1 MSSRASSAISQ
12 RCFSPA
18 EVATRLGVTVR
29 ALRIYERHR
38 LIKPLRTSAG
48 WRAYGPDQMARLH
61 QILALK
67 GLGLSLA
74 RIADLLDGRLK
85 DLDAVLKLQE
95 DALRGRRR
103 QVEHA
108 LDLVATARRRLAD
121 GAVLSLDDITQ
132 LTRETTMTAKI
143 DETAMKEI
151 FDPLIEKHFTP
162 EELDKAKA
170 RKFDLMAAN
179 GFDPAQFQSAW
190 DVLVADA
197 ARLMALGDPA
207 SPAAK
212 DLLRRWNAEVER
224 FTGGDPALRAKSAA
238 MWKDAMSDPA
248 ATARMPFKPEMF
260 AFLGEVGR
268 LEREAQA

>member
-1 MSSRASSAISQ
+1 M
-12 RCFSPA
+12 
-18 EVATRLGVTVR
+18 RLGVTVR

-61 QILALK
+61 QVLALK
-67 GLGLSLA
+67 GLGLPLA

-108 LDLVATARRRLAD
+108 LDLVAIARRRLAA
-121 GAVLSLDDITQ
+121 GEILSLDDITQ
-132 LTRETTMTAKI
+132 LTRETTMKAKI

-162 EELDKAKA
+162 EDMDKAKA
-170 RKFDLMAAN
+170 RKLDVMAEN
-179 GFDPAQFQSAW
+179 GFDQAQFQSAW
-190 DVLVADA
+190 GILVADA
-197 ARLMALGDPA
+197 QRLTAIGDPG

-212 DLLRRWNAEVER
+212 DLLRRWNAEVEK
-224 FTGGDPALRAKSAA
+224 FTGGDPALWAKSAA
-238 MWKDAMSDPA
+238 MWKDAMADPSV
-248 ATARMPFKPEMF
+248 TARTPFKPEMF
-260 AFLGEVGR
+260 AFLGEVAR

>member
-1 MSSRASSAISQ
+1 V
-12 RCFSPA
+12 CK
-18 EVATRLGVTVR
+18 RLGVTVR

-38 LIKPLRTSAG
+38 LITPLRTSAG

-61 QILALK
+61 QVLALK
-67 GLGLSLA
+67 GLGLPLA

-85 DLDAVLKLQE
+85 DLDDVLKLQE

-108 LDLVATARRRLAD
+108 LVLVALARRRLAE
-121 GAVLSLDDITQ
+121 GAALSLDDLTQ

-151 FDPLIEKHFTP
+151 FEPLIEKHFTL
-162 EELDKAKA
+162 EEMDKAKA

-179 GFDPAQFQSAW
+179 GFDQAQVQTAW
-190 DVLVADA
+190 EGLIADA
-197 ARLMALGDPA
+197 QRLTAIGDPG

-212 DLLRRWNAEVER
+212 DLLRRWNVQVEQ
-224 FTGGDPALRAKSAA
+224 FTGGDPTLGAKSAA
-238 MWKDAMSDPA
+238 VWKDAMSDPA
-248 ATARMPFKPEMF
+248 ATMRLPFKPDTF
-260 AFLGEVGR
+260 AFLREVAR
-268 LEREAQA
+268 LERAAKA

>member
-1 MSSRASSAISQ
+1 M
-12 RCFSPA
+12 
-18 EVATRLGVTVR
+18 RLGVTVR

-38 LIKPLRTSAG
+38 LIKPLRTSVG

-61 QILALK
+61 QVLALK
-67 GLGLSLA
+67 GLGLPLA

-85 DLDAVLKLQE
+85 DMDTVLKLQE

-108 LDLVATARRRLAD
+108 LDLVAIARRRLAE
-121 GAVLSLDDITQ
+121 GAILSLDDITQ

-143 DETAMKEI
+143 DETVMKEI
-151 FDPLIEKHFTP
+151 FDPLIDKHFTP
-162 EELDKAKA
+162 EELEKAKA

-179 GFDPAQFQSAW
+179 GFDQTQFQSAW

-197 ARLMALGDPA
+197 ARLTAIGDPA
-207 SPAAK
+207 SPEAK
-212 DLLRRWNAEVER
+212 DLLRRWNAEVEK
-224 FTGGDPALRAKSAA
+224 FTGGDPALWAKSAA
-238 MWKDAMSDPA
+238 MWKDAMSDPT

-260 AFLGEVGR
+260 AFLKEVAS
-268 LEREAQA
+268 LERQA

>member
-1 MSSRASSAISQ
+1 
-12 RCFSPA
+12 
-18 EVATRLGVTVR
+18 VAQRLGVTVR

-61 QILALK
+61 QVLALK
-67 GLGLSLA
+67 GLGLPLA

-108 LDLVATARRRLAD
+108 LDLVAIARRRLAQ
-121 GAVLSLDDITQ
+121 GAILSLDDITQ

-143 DETAMKEI
+143 DQTAMKEI

-162 EELDKAKA
+162 EEMDKAKA

-179 GFDPAQFQSAW
+179 AFDPAQVTKAW
-190 DVLVADA
+190 DDLVADA
-197 ARLMALGDPA
+197 ARLTAIGDPGSA
-207 SPAAK
+207 EAK
-212 DLLRRWNAEVER
+212 DLLRRWNAQVEQ
-224 FTGGDPALRAKSAA
+224 FTGGDPTLWAKSAA

-248 ATARMPFKPEMF
+248 ATMRLPFKPDMF
-260 AFLGEVGR
+260 AFLNDVAR
-268 LEREAQA
+268 LDPEAKA

>member
-1 MSSRASSAISQ
+1 
-12 RCFSPA
+12 
-18 EVATRLGVTVR
+18 VAQRLGVTVR

-61 QILALK
+61 QVLALK

-74 RIADLLDGRLK
+74 RIADLLNGRLK

-95 DALRGRRR
+95 EALAGRRR

-108 LDLVATARRRLAD
+108 LDLVATARRRLAE
-121 GAVLSLDDITQ
+121 GAILSLDDITQ

-162 EELDKAKA
+162 EELEKA
-170 RKFDLMAAN
+170 RAKKFDQ
-179 GFDPAQFQSAW
+179 AQVTSAW
-190 DVLVADA
+190 DVLVADVR
-197 ARLMALGDPA
+197 RLTAIGDPA
-207 SPAAK
+207 SPEAK
-212 DLLRRWNAEVER
+212 DLLRRWNAQVEQ
-224 FTGGDPALRAKSAA
+224 FTGGDPALWAKSAA
-238 MWKDAMSDPA
+238 VWKDAMSDPA
-248 ATARMPFKPEMF
+248 ATARMPFKPEVF
-260 AFLGEVGR
+260 DFLKEVAR
-268 LEREAQA
+268 LERESQA

>member
-1 MSSRASSAISQ
+1 MSHPKSSE
-12 RCFSPA
+12 RYFSPA
-18 EVATRLGVTVR
+18 EVAMRLGVTVR

-61 QILALK
+61 QVLALK
-67 GLGLSLA
+67 GLGLPLA

-103 QVEHA
+103 QVERA
-108 LDLVATARRRLAD
+108 LDLVATARHRLAD
-121 GAVLSLDDITQ
+121 GAILSLDDLTQ

-151 FDPLIEKHFTP
+151 FEPLIEKHFTS
-162 EELDKAKA
+162 EDMDRAETRKVDLKA
-170 RKFDLMAAN
+170 RGLDQASITK
-179 GFDPAQFQSAW
+179 AW
-190 DVLVADA
+190 EGLLADA
-197 ARLMALGDPA
+197 VQLTALGDPRSA
-207 SPAAK
+207 EAQ
-212 DLLRRWNAEVER
+212 DLLRRWNAQVAQ
-224 FTGGDPALRAKSAA
+224 FTDGDPALKAKSAA
-238 MWKDAMSDPA
+238 MWKDALSDPA
-248 ATARMPFKPEMF
+248 ATARMPFKPEIF
-260 AFLGEVGR
+260 AFLGEVAR